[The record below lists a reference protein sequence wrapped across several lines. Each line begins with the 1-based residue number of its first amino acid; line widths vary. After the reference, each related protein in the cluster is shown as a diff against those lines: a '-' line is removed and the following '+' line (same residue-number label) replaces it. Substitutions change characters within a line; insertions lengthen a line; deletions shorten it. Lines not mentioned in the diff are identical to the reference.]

1 MEKNKKLIKK
11 EGEAS
16 DKELENVSGGTE
28 ITGSE
33 SIKIN
38 NNNFDTS
45 IKFNNVD
52 TSIKINNN
60 NFDTS
65 INFNNFDVSI
75 KINNNNVDMGI
86 KHSNNFNNILLNNN
100 SDIKILKNN

>member
-28 ITGSE
+28 ITGNE

-60 NFDTS
+60 N
-65 INFNNFDVSI
+65 
-75 KINNNNVDMGI
+75 VDMSI

>member
-1 MEKNKKLIKK
+1 MAKNKKVITKAK
-11 EGEAS
+11 VTETS

-28 ITGSE
+28 IMGDE

-60 NFDTS
+60 Y
-65 INFNNFDVSI
+65 
-75 KINNNNVDMGI
+75 VDMSI
-86 KHSNNFNNILLNNN
+86 KHSNDFNKNILLNNN

>member
-28 ITGSE
+28 ITGNE

-52 TSIKINNN
+52 T
-60 NFDTS
+60 
-65 INFNNFDVSI
+65 SI

>member
-28 ITGSE
+28 ITGNE

-52 TSIKINNN
+52 
-60 NFDTS
+60 
-65 INFNNFDVSI
+65 
-75 KINNNNVDMGI
+75 MGI
-86 KHSNNFNNILLNNN
+86 KHSNNFNNRGSFLFLSVARQKYIGL
-100 SDIKILKNN
+100 SFA

>member
-28 ITGSE
+28 ITGNE

-60 NFDTS
+60 NFDMS
-65 INFNNFDVSI
+65 
-75 KINNNNVDMGI
+75 I

>member
-60 NFDTS
+60 N
-65 INFNNFDVSI
+65 
-75 KINNNNVDMGI
+75 VDMGI

>member
-28 ITGSE
+28 ITGNE

-38 NNNFDTS
+38 NNNFDT
-45 IKFNNVD
+45 
-52 TSIKINNN
+52 
-60 NFDTS
+60 
-65 INFNNFDVSI
+65 SI

>member
-28 ITGSE
+28 ITGNE
-33 SIKIN
+33 
-38 NNNFDTS
+38 
-45 IKFNNVD
+45 
-52 TSIKINNN
+52 
-60 NFDTS
+60 
-65 INFNNFDVSI
+65 SI
-75 KINNNNVDMGI
+75 KINNNNVDMSI